1 MRHADQKI
9 SKVDD
14 VLHSLQKERRRSTD
28 PAEILRVTESIDLRL
43 DERLR
48 LMRDRDRQQEPAGRL
63 KRDGGRPQPA
73 GR

>member
-1 MRHADQKI
+1 MRSAEQKI

-14 VLHSLQKERRRSTD
+14 ALQALHRERCRCTD

-48 LMRDRDRQQEPAGRL
+48 LMRDRDRVREPAGN
-63 KRDGGRPQPA
+63 
-73 GR
+73 

>member
-1 MRHADQKI
+1 MRSADQKI

-14 VLHSLQKERRRSTD
+14 ALHSLQDERRRCTD

-43 DERLR
+43 DERLQ
-48 LMRDRDRQQEPAGRL
+48 LMRDRDRQR
-63 KRDGGRPQPA
+63 QPA